1 MTFRVVIP
9 IFDNVTQLDFT
20 GPAQMFAKV
29 PDLNLCIAAKDTKA
43 VQTDSGFA
51 VAAPYTFADCPAA
64 DLVCVPGGGGVMDA
78 IRDPYFL
85 SFVERQCAQARYI
98 TSVCTGMFAL
108 GAIGLVKDRKV
119 TTHWGYT
126 DVIADC
132 GGVLTEGRVVIDGNL
147 ITAGGVT
154 SGVDFSLTVIAE
166 VFGEETARLIQLA
179 MQYDPQ
185 PPFES
190 GHPSAAQATT
200 LAAANTI
207 YAERARRMREALQA
221 VERRA

>member
-1 MTFRVVIP
+1 MAFRVVIP
-9 IFDNVTQLDFT
+9 IFANVTQLDFT

-29 PDLNLCIAAKDTKA
+29 PDLELCVAAKDPHP
-43 VQTDSGFA
+43 VETDSGFA

-64 DLVCVPGGGGVMDA
+64 DLVCVPGGSGVMDA

-98 TSVCTGMFAL
+98 TSVCTGLFAL
-108 GAIGLVKDRKV
+108 GAIGLVKGRRV
-119 TTHWGYT
+119 TSHWGYT

-132 GGVLTEGRVVIDGNL
+132 GGVFTEGRVVVDGNL

-179 MQYDPQ
+179 MQYNPQ

-190 GHPSAAQATT
+190 GHPSAAQPQT

-207 YAERARRMREALQA
+207 YAKRARDMRETLKA
-221 VERRA
+221 VRRG

>member
-9 IFDNVTQLDFT
+9 VFDGVTQLDFT

-29 PDLNLCIAAKDTKA
+29 PDLDLCIASKDAKP
-43 VQTDSGFA
+43 VETDSGFA
-51 VAAPYTFADCPAA
+51 VVAPYTFADCPAA
-64 DLVCVPGGGGVMDA
+64 DLICVPGGGGVVDA
-78 IRDPYFL
+78 ITDPYFL
-85 SFVERQCAQARYI
+85 SFVERQCQQAHYV

-108 GAIGLVKDRKV
+108 GALGLVKGRKV

-126 DVIADC
+126 DVIAEC
-132 GGVLTEGRVVIDGNL
+132 GGVYTEGRVVVDGNL

-154 SGVDFSLTVIAE
+154 SGVDFSLTVISE

-179 MQYDPQ
+179 MQYNPQ

-190 GHPSAAQATT
+190 GHPSVAASETLMQANALYT
-200 LAAANTI
+200 
-207 YAERARRMREALQA
+207 ERAQRMRETLQS
-221 VERRA
+221 VKRG

>member
-1 MTFRVVIP
+1 MSFRVVIP

-29 PDLNLCIAAKDTKA
+29 PDLELCIAAKDA
-43 VQTDSGFA
+43 RPVQTDSGFA
-51 VAAPYTFADCPAA
+51 VVAPYTFADCPAA

-85 SFVERQCAQARYI
+85 SFVERQCAQAQYI

-108 GAIGLVKDRKV
+108 GAIGLVRGRKV

-132 GGVLTEGRVVIDGNL
+132 GGVFTEGRVVVDGNL

-154 SGVDFSLTVIAE
+154 SGIDFSLVVIAE
-166 VFGEETARLIQLA
+166 VWADAVLRNKLLKIP
-179 MQYDPQ
+179 Y
-185 PPFES
+185 
-190 GHPSAAQATT
+190 PSKS
-200 LAAANTI
+200 
-207 YAERARRMREALQA
+207 
-221 VERRA
+221 